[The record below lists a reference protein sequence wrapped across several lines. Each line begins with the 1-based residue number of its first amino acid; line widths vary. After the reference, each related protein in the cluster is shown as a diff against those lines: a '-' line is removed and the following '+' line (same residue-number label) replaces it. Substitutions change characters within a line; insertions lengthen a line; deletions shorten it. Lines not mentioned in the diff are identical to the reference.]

1 MINENIYGAPETWLN
16 APYVGGGRMTTKCAN
31 FTGGINY
38 LNSSTLGVGNSNGKT
53 PHGELIDRT
62 ICTVALGTESI
73 YSHMSYY
80 MISDTYT
87 DDEQVTEF
95 FYSVNDGQRSFTT
108 QRSFYDTNHPN
119 FWKVYTPS
127 TPYNYS
133 DNTIPI
139 TDLNPQKILYRLEVC
154 PCKANGTI
162 APFSYTQSSEQY
174 IYISDY
180 DNNVRNI
187 KTDYPYIM
195 AARLVPYI
203 DTSATSTPNRSR
215 LSAADAG
222 FGIAINREFTA
233 VPNDELKINYCQFR
247 NTQEGT
253 NVIPLYGYKGYFP
266 NAYCILLADT
276 SDIQTAIV
284 DYSNEQ
290 FIAHEYDS
298 GFHDWLI
305 KQAACFGV
313 YVQAFGGTPDTVTLD
328 DDSIILGVIDS
339 QGIGHGEFTRGA
351 ANRDND
357 IWNWD
362 SYSESPYDWTKPI
375 DPNTY
380 SDETTFNFI
389 GGLSS
394 MFKRY
399 VLNAAGVDALGQQ
412 LFKIGD
418 DIVVDQSDSYQDYQE
433 IILNNFLTNNPIDA
447 IISLKKYPLANIPH
461 VDTSEQLRLGKKQIS
476 VVGYRFPYTNF
487 KYLFGAISV
496 HPRFENTF
504 LDYAPFTTLELYVP
518 FCGTKELDTGVYM
531 GHRLSVELQIDFTT
545 GNCDAYIKC
554 DNLVTDTL
562 SGQCAIDIPVTG
574 TESATVD
581 SQITNGIIQGKA
593 ARGKATTDFA
603 SANFSPGGW
612 IKSITNP
619 FDAAS
624 NRFENKL
631 NRAGAEYNV
640 THTQTPL
647 RSVGT
652 STPVGGWTIDF
663 NCRLFITYP
672 TGSVINN
679 NNPPSF
685 NDVELKQYGHIN
697 GFATV
702 EASTMSNYKIEGEP
716 SFVVADSINLDGI
729 AATETEKDLI
739 RAACKEGCYI

>member
-1 MINENIYGAPETWLN
+1 MINENIYGDPTTWSTTQFVPFAKTVNYGTTIQDAELTDGVN
-16 APYVGGGRMTTKCAN
+16 A
-31 FTGGINY
+31 
-38 LNSSTLGVGNSNGKT
+38 GKT
-53 PHGELIDRT
+53 PVNELIENS
-62 ICTVALGTESI
+62 ICTAALGSESL
-73 YSHMSYY
+73 YSNIIWEHNRELSHD
-80 MISDTYT
+80 SAD
-87 DDEQVTEF
+87 
-95 FYSVNDGQRSFTT
+95 
-108 QRSFYDTNHPN
+108 
-119 FWKVYTPS
+119 YTPYFYANCYDS
-127 TPYNYS
+127 SGYSADRGHIDGTSPRYNAWKTFQPDVGNRRNKS
-133 DNTIPI
+133 LHSRVIGEFQPK
-139 TDLNPQKILYRLEVC
+139 KILYELIVGVC
-154 PCKANGTI
+154 PANDFWNMHMYTLGAYLADTTLQT
-162 APFSYTQSSEQY
+162 SYPKIFHAGLRAYFDSS
-174 IYISDY
+174 S
-180 DNNVRNI
+180 
-187 KTDYPYIM
+187 TD
-195 AARLVPYI
+195 
-203 DTSATSTPNRSR
+203 TPNREA
-215 LSAADAG
+215 SAAVRL
-222 FGIAINREFTA
+222 FGVCINRELSPFA
-233 VPNDELKINYCQFR
+233 LDYNIDYALVRGFNNY
-247 NTQEGT
+247 NS
-253 NVIPLYGYKGYFP
+253 NIHIPIYGLPMTYIGSNSNYY
-266 NAYCILLADT
+266 NLVLAPEA
-276 SDIQTAIV
+276 DITRDGNNIHIMH
-284 DYSNEQ
+284 DYSPE
-290 FIAHEYDS
+290 FIEY
-298 GFHDWLI
+298 LI
-305 KQAACFGV
+305 KQAACFG
-313 YVQAFGGTPDTVTLD
+313 AFVRISNSSGLPTSTIPLD
-328 DDSIILGVIDS
+328 NDDIICGELVNGV
-339 QGIGHGEFTRGA
+339 GHGNFTRGA

-357 IWNWD
+357 IWNWQTNRD
-362 SYSESPYDWTKPI
+362 SNYDPYNPP

-461 VDTSEQLRLGKKQIS
+461 ADTSEQLRLGKKQIS

-487 KYLFGAISV
+487 RYLFGAIDV
-496 HPRFENTF
+496 FPRFENTF
-504 LDYAPFTTLELYVP
+504 LDYAPYTTLEIYVP

-531 GHRLSVELQIDFTT
+531 GHKLSVELQIDFTT

-554 DNLVTDTL
+554 DNLVTDTI

-640 THTQTPL
+640 SHTQTPL

-685 NDVELKQYGHIN
+685 NAVELAQYGHIN

-702 EASTMSNYKIEGEP
+702 EAATMANFKIQGAP